1 MDSLPAEVDQFQ
13 QRLTKIVCAVPLRVL
28 LMSAPSD
35 PHGGKGPERRGD
47 TDSEIY
53 IRDEVADRRS
63 LPRGDCDEAMRMVSS
78 ARSAS
83 GQEAE
88 AGTTLGVF
96 S

>member
-1 MDSLPAEVDQFQ
+1 
-13 QRLTKIVCAVPLRVL
+13 
-28 LMSAPSD
+28 MSAPSD
-35 PHGGKGPERRGD
+35 PHGGKGPERRDD
-47 TDSEIY
+47 TDSEID

-63 LPRGDCDEAMRMVSS
+63 LPRGDGDGDGDEAMRMVSS

-88 AGTTLGVF
+88 AGILEVF